1 MSVAVI
7 SGSTGLVGCEAVVY
21 FAAQGMDVVG
31 IDNGM
36 GEDFFGASSSSVW
49 KRKRLAA
56 EVPRYTHY
64 AADTRDYPAISRIFA
79 HYSKGIALVIHAP
92 AESSH
97 DWATGDPL
105 TNLAVNASGTAV
117 MLEATRNF
125 APNAVFIF
133 NSTSK
138 VYGNAANALP
148 FVETGTRWEIE
159 SAHPY
164 AKHGIPESLSIDRC
178 VHGIFGASEVA
189 ADILVQEYGR
199 SFGIRTACFRSGC
212 ASGSSA
218 SGTQLGSFLFDLMLC
233 TVTGEPYTVFGYGA
247 KQVRDHIHSA
257 DLMRAFAEFFRSPG
271 CGEVYNMGGGR
282 HSNCSVLEAIERCQR
297 ITGKQLRWEYA
308 ELNSRSE
315 PRWWISDVS
324 RFRNRYPEWRQAY
337 DLPLLLSEIYE
348 CNGERWLRTAAGAAS
363 VPVMTA
369 WQPPIPGKSLKPNA

>member
-7 SGSTGLVGCEAVVY
+7 SGSTGLVGCEAAIY

-36 GEDFFGASSSSVW
+36 GEDFFGASASSAW
-49 KRKRLAA
+49 RRNRLAA

-64 AADTRDYPAISRIFA
+64 AADARDYPAISRIFA
-79 HYSKGIALVIHAP
+79 RYSKDIGLVIHAP

-105 TNLAVNASGTAV
+105 TNFSVNASGTAV
-117 MLEATRNF
+117 MLEASRNF

-133 NSTSK
+133 RSTSK
-138 VYGNAANALP
+138 VYGDAANALP

-159 SAHPY
+159 SSHAY
-164 AKHGIPESLSIDRC
+164 AKHGIPESMTVDQSQ
-178 VHGIFGASEVA
+178 HGFFGASKLA
-189 ADILVQEYGR
+189 ADILVQAYGS

-212 ASGSSA
+212 VSGSSP
-218 SGTQLGSFLFDLMLC
+218 SGTQLRSLLSGLMQC

-257 DLMRAFAEFFRSPG
+257 DLMRAFDEFFRSAG

-282 HSNCSVLEAIERCQR
+282 HSNCSMLEAIEVCQK
-297 ITGKQLRWEYA
+297 IAGEHLRWEYA
-308 ELNSRSE
+308 ELNTQSE
-315 PRWWISDVS
+315 PKWWISDVS
-324 RFRNRYPEWRQAY
+324 RFRNHRPEWRQAY
-337 DLPLLLSEIYE
+337 DLPLILNEIYE
-348 CNGERWLRTAAGAAS
+348 CNADRWLRMAAGSVS
-363 VPVMTA
+363 VPVLAA
-369 WQPPIPGKSLKPNA
+369 WQSPLPGKSLKPNA

>member
-7 SGSTGLVGCEAVVY
+7 SGSTGLVGCEAAIY

-36 GEDFFGASSSSVW
+36 GEDFFGASASSAW
-49 KRKRLAA
+49 RRNRLAA

-64 AADTRDYPAISRIFA
+64 AADARDFPAISRIFA
-79 HYSKGIALVIHAP
+79 RYSKDIGLVIHAP

-105 TNLAVNASGTAV
+105 TNFSVNASGTAV
-117 MLEATRNF
+117 MLEASRNF

-133 NSTSK
+133 RSTSK
-138 VYGNAANALP
+138 VYGDAANALP

-159 SAHPY
+159 SSHAY
-164 AKHGIPESLSIDRC
+164 AKHGIPESMTVDQSQ
-178 VHGIFGASEVA
+178 HGFFGASKLA
-189 ADILVQEYGR
+189 ADILVQAYGS

-212 ASGSSA
+212 VSGSSP
-218 SGTQLGSFLFDLMLC
+218 SGTQLRSLLSGLMQC

-257 DLMRAFAEFFRSPG
+257 DLMRAFDEFFRSAG

-282 HSNCSVLEAIERCQR
+282 HSNCSMLEAIEVCQK
-297 ITGKQLRWEYA
+297 IAGKQLRWEYA
-308 ELNSRSE
+308 ELNRQSE
-315 PRWWISDVS
+315 PKWWISDVS
-324 RFRNRYPEWRQAY
+324 RFRNHRPEWRQAY
-337 DLPLLLSEIYE
+337 DLPLILNEIYE
-348 CNGERWLRTAAGAAS
+348 CNADRWLRMAAGSVS
-363 VPVMTA
+363 VPVLAA
-369 WQPPIPGKSLKPNA
+369 WQSPLPGKSLKPNA